1 MINKLATVICKYLF
15 KIFKILILNYPAVCP
30 AGTFRS
36 NDVLACTV
44 CPINSKS
51 WLPGSAFCSC
61 DPGYLRH
68 PRDGAHM
75 PCYKQPKPPA
85 NLTLLF
91 ADQTSAVLAWSP
103 PVKDSPNVNLANQ
116 QFKSDIMY
124 RVKCLSCNQHVLFQ
138 PSGETFN
145 DTRLQLTNL
154 EPAQSYTVQVHSL
167 NGPSYSVGGTY
178 TNSSVSGDGQLYT
191 EQPPSR
197 PVEGPVEE
205 IRTEYAELTFTTE
218 SAILST
224 VFNVK

>member
-1 MINKLATVICKYLF
+1 MV
-15 KIFKILILNYPAVCP
+15 
-30 AGTFRS
+30 
-36 NDVLACTV
+36 ACTV

-91 ADQTSAVLAWSP
+91 ADQTSAVLAWSSP
-103 PVKDSPNVNLANQ
+103 IKDSTPNINLANQ

-124 RVKCLSCNQHVLFQ
+124 RVKCLSCTQHVLFQ

-167 NGPSYSVGGTY
+167 NGPSYSVGGIW
-178 TNSSVSGDGQLYT
+178 TNSSVNGDGQLFT

-197 PVEGPVEE
+197 PADGPVDE
-205 IRTEYAELTFTTE
+205 IRTEYAEITFTTE